1 MIFPF
6 LGQPKHCV
14 SWVVLSF
21 LPPAYI
27 SDYLDVL
34 IKKVLIKKKCI
45 YFIDFRRYAC
55 AILRLGYIINT
66 IYEVPTTFRAKTAG
80 SVTSRIRDPR
90 RQQGQQCSPDSPD
103 VSPDRLCQRTKWEMT
118 FLGARFPCFDKRRIC
133 HLAGLIR
140 QYRTKSY
147 RAFCEADVEK
157 LKKFSLH
164 SVYLTYWCPPPGIP
178 LSAICM
184 DVSKVSLSKATRGL
198 NVELSSQIVD
208 PGEAVCI
215 FFG

>member
-1 MIFPF
+1 MKYLPLLGRKPRAQSLLGSAIRAGPPNVPLTPRTFPPT
-6 LGQPKHCV
+6 G
-14 SWVVLSF
+14 LS
-21 LPPAYI
+21 
-27 SDYLDVL
+27 
-34 IKKVLIKKKCI
+34 
-45 YFIDFRRYAC
+45 
-55 AILRLGYIINT
+55 
-66 IYEVPTTFRAKTAG
+66 
-80 SVTSRIRDPR
+80 
-90 RQQGQQCSPDSPD
+90 
-103 VSPDRLCQRTKWEMT
+103 DRLCQRTKWEMT

-198 NVELSSQIVD
+198 NVELSGQTVD
-208 PGEAVCI
+208 PEEALCI